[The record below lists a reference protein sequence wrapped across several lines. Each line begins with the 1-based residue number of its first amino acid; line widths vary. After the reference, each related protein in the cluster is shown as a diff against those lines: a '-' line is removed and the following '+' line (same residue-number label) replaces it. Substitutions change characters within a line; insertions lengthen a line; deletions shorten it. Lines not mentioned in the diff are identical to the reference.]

1 MALVAVDAGREF
13 DCGVCRGGQAQ
24 FGDLGGTAPCEA
36 CEIISKHAPLAGR
49 KLCGGSN
56 LLEQRDPLLDPLH
69 NKFI

>member
-13 DCGVCRGGQAQ
+13 DCGVCGGGQAQ

-49 KLCGGSN
+49 TYVVVVTY
-56 LLEQRDPLLDPLH
+56 
-69 NKFI
+69 